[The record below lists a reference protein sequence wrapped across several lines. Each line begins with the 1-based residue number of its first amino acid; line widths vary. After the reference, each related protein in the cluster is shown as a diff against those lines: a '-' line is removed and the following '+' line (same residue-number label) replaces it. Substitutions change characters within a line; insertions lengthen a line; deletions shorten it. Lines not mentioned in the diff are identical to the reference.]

1 LDGSGGG
8 EVSTVGDKVSTV
20 GTANDRN
27 KQTGVTDMFHTFLKR
42 TLLSVMAGGLMLA
55 LVPAPASAQL
65 QIKNE
70 DVTIKFG
77 IQGQFWADWN
87 QDATA
92 ASAGPQGY
100 QQNFYLRRARL
111 MMGGNI
117 GDNISFFFQTDDP
130 KLGITPKNLATGF
143 VLQDAFMEY
152 KVSNHLQIA
161 GGEMLIPFSRQG
173 LQSTLSFYTL
183 DISAVS
189 TVNNTALEQS
199 ALRDMGFQ
207 ARGYF
212 LHDRLQYRG
221 GIFAGE
227 RDSNGRNS
235 LRQALYLQYDFFS
248 PEKEYAYAG
257 TALGKRKILAIDAG
271 GDKQSSYRAYS
282 ANIANDTPVHGGDE
296 VGFNLQY
303 LHFDGRQKFLA
314 VPDQNNLVAE
324 AAYYV
329 HKAKF
334 QPFARFET
342 QRFVTAVNN
351 TKDINRVGGGVN
363 YYIRGQNLKWT
374 AQVLRA
380 LPQNGSPLRASN
392 EFTVQMQAFYF

>member
-1 LDGSGGG
+1 
-8 EVSTVGDKVSTV
+8 
-20 GTANDRN
+20 
-27 KQTGVTDMFHTFLKR
+27 MFHSFFQR
-42 TLLSVMAGGLMLA
+42 TLVSAAVGVLMLA

-77 IQGQFWADWN
+77 IQGQFWADWT
-87 QDATA
+87 QDSTA

-130 KLGITPKNLATGF
+130 KLGITPKNLASGF
-143 VLQDAFMEY
+143 VLQDAWMEY
-152 KVSNHLQIA
+152 KVNDHFQLA

-173 LQSTLSFYTL
+173 LQSTLSFYSV
-183 DISAVS
+183 DISSVS
-189 TVNNTALEQS
+189 TVNNSALQQS

-212 LHDRLQYRG
+212 FNDRLQYRG
-221 GIFAGE
+221 GLFEGE
-227 RDSNGRNS
+227 RDTNGRNS
-235 LRQALYLQYDFFS
+235 LRQTLYLQYDFFS

-257 TALGKRKILAIDAG
+257 TALGKRKILAIDVG
-271 GDKQSSYRAYS
+271 GDKQSTYRAYS
-282 ANIANDTPVHGGDE
+282 ANIANDTPVLGGDE

-303 LHFDGRQKFLA
+303 LHFDGRQKFTA
-314 VPDQNNLVAE
+314 VPDQNNFLAE

-329 HKAKF
+329 HKAKI
-334 QPFARFET
+334 QPFARWET
-342 QRFVTAVNN
+342 QRFVAEVNN
-351 TKDINRVGGGVN
+351 TKGINRVGGGVN

-374 AQVLRA
+374 FQALRA
-380 LPQNGSPLRASN
+380 LPQNGSPLRPSN
-392 EFTVQMQAFYF
+392 EYTIQMQAFYF

>member
-1 LDGSGGG
+1 
-8 EVSTVGDKVSTV
+8 
-20 GTANDRN
+20 
-27 KQTGVTDMFHTFLKR
+27 MFHTLFQR
-42 TLLSVMAGGLMLA
+42 TLLSVTAGGLMLA

-92 ASAGPQGY
+92 ASVGSQGY
-100 QQNFYLRRARL
+100 QQNFFLRRARL

-117 GDNISFFFQTDDP
+117 GDKISFFFQTDDP
-130 KLGITPKNLATGF
+130 KLGITPKNLSTGF
-143 VLQDAFMEY
+143 ILQDAFMEY
-152 KVSNHLQIA
+152 KVNNYLQIA
-161 GGEMLIPFSRQG
+161 GGEMLVPFSRQG
-173 LQSTLSFYTL
+173 LQSTLSYYTL
-183 DISAVS
+183 DISSVA
-189 TVNNTALEQS
+189 TPNNAALQQS

-227 RDSNGRNS
+227 RDVNGRNP

-257 TALGKRKILAIDAG
+257 TALGKRKILAIDVG
-271 GDKQSSYRAYS
+271 GDRQSSYRGYS
-282 ANIANDTPVHGGDE
+282 ANIANDTPVNGGDE
-296 VGFNLQY
+296 IGFNLQY
-303 LHFDGRQKFLA
+303 LHFDGRQKFVT
-314 VPDQNNLVAE
+314 VPDQNNFMAE

-334 QPFARFET
+334 QPFVRAET
-342 QRFVTAVNN
+342 QRFVAAVND
-351 TKDINRVGGGVN
+351 TKTINRVGGGVN
-363 YYIRGQNLKWT
+363 YYIRNQNLKWT

-380 LPQNGSPLRASN
+380 LPQNGSPIRPSN
-392 EFTVQMQAFYF
+392 EFTLQMQAFYF

>member
-1 LDGSGGG
+1 
-8 EVSTVGDKVSTV
+8 
-20 GTANDRN
+20 
-27 KQTGVTDMFHTFLKR
+27 MFHTLFQR
-42 TLLSVMAGGLMLA
+42 TLLSVSAGVLMLA

-77 IQGQFWADWN
+77 IQGQFWADFN
-87 QDATA
+87 QDSTA
-92 ASAGPQGY
+92 ASAGAQGY
-100 QQNFYLRRARL
+100 NQNFYLRRARI

-117 GDNISFFFQTDDP
+117 GDKISFFIQTDDP
-130 KLGITPKNLATGF
+130 KLGITPKNMAQGF
-143 VLQDAFMEY
+143 ILQDAFAEY
-152 KVSNHLQIA
+152 KVSNHLQLA

-173 LQSTLSFYTL
+173 LQSTLSFYSV

-189 TVNNTALEQS
+189 VVNNTQMQQL
-199 ALRDMGFQ
+199 ALRDLGFQ

-227 RDSNGRNS
+227 RDVNGRNP

-271 GDKQSSYRAYS
+271 GDKQGSYRAYS
-282 ANIANDTPVHGGDE
+282 ANIANDTPVRGGDE

-303 LHFDGRQKFLA
+303 LHFDGRDKLVT
-314 VPDQNNLVAE
+314 VPDQNNFMAE

-329 HKAKF
+329 HKAKI

-342 QRFVTAVNN
+342 QQFVAAVND
-351 TKDINRVGGGVN
+351 TKSINRIGGGVN
-363 YYIRGQNLKWT
+363 YYIRGQNFKWT

-380 LPQNGSPLRASN
+380 FPQNGSPIRPSN
-392 EFTVQMQAFYF
+392 EFTLQMQAFYF

>member
-1 LDGSGGG
+1 ML
-8 EVSTVGDKVSTV
+8 
-20 GTANDRN
+20 
-27 KQTGVTDMFHTFLKR
+27 FPTFFQR
-42 TLLSVMAGGLMLA
+42 TLLSVSGCAVLLA
-55 LVPAPASAQL
+55 LASAPAYAQL

-92 ASAGPQGY
+92 ASAGSQGY

-117 GDNISFFFQTDDP
+117 GDNITFFIQTDDP

-152 KVSNHLQIA
+152 KVNPHFQIA

-173 LQSTLSFYTL
+173 LQSTLSFYSV
-183 DISAVS
+183 DISSVS
-189 TVNNTALEQS
+189 TVNNSALQQS

-212 LHDRLQYRG
+212 FKDHLQYRG
-221 GIFAGE
+221 GLFEGE

-235 LRQALYLQYDFFS
+235 LREALYLQYDFFS

-257 TALGKRKILAIDAG
+257 TALGKRKILAIDVG

-282 ANIANDTPVHGGDE
+282 ANIANDTPVRGGDE

-303 LHFDGRQKFLA
+303 LHFDGRQKFTA
-314 VPDQNNLVAE
+314 VPDQNNFLAE

-329 HKAKF
+329 HKAKV

-342 QRFVTAVNN
+342 QRFVAAVNN
-351 TKDINRVGGGVN
+351 TKDINRWGGGLN

-374 AQVLRA
+374 FQLLRA
-380 LPQNGSPLRASN
+380 LPQNGSPIRPSN
-392 EFTVQMQAFYF
+392 EVTLQMQAFYF

>member
-1 LDGSGGG
+1 MS
-8 EVSTVGDKVSTV
+8 
-20 GTANDRN
+20 
-27 KQTGVTDMFHTFLKR
+27 HTFIQR

-55 LVPAPASAQL
+55 LVPVPASAQL

-87 QDATA
+87 QDATP
-92 ASAGPQGY
+92 ASAGAQGY

-143 VLQDAFMEY
+143 ILQDAFMEY
-152 KVSNHLQIA
+152 KVSNQLQIA

-173 LQSTLSFYTL
+173 LQSTLSFYTV
-183 DISAVS
+183 DISALS
-189 TVNNTALEQS
+189 TVNNTALQQS

-257 TALGKRKILAIDAG
+257 TALGKRKILAVDVG
-271 GDKQSSYRAYS
+271 GDRQSNYRAYS
-282 ANIANDTPVHGGDE
+282 ANIANDTPVNGGDE
-296 VGFNLQY
+296 IGFNLQY
-303 LHFDGRQKFLA
+303 LHFDGRDKFLG
-314 VPDQNNLVAE
+314 VPDQNNYVAE
-324 AAYYV
+324 AAYYI

-334 QPFARFET
+334 QPFVRAET
-342 QRFVTAVNN
+342 QRFVAAVNN
-351 TKDINRVGGGVN
+351 TKDINRFGGGVN

-392 EFTVQMQAFYF
+392 EFTLQMQAFYF

>member
-1 LDGSGGG
+1 MS
-8 EVSTVGDKVSTV
+8 
-20 GTANDRN
+20 
-27 KQTGVTDMFHTFLKR
+27 R
-42 TLLSVMAGGLMLA
+42 TLFQRALLSVMACVLTLA

-77 IQGQFWADWN
+77 IQGQFWADWT

-92 ASAGPQGY
+92 ASAGAQGY

-117 GDNISFFFQTDDP
+117 GENISFFFQTDDP
-130 KLGITPKNLATGF
+130 KLGITPKNMATGF

-152 KVSNHLQIA
+152 KVNSHLQIA

-173 LQSTLSFYTL
+173 LQSTLSFYSV
-183 DISAVS
+183 DISSVS
-189 TVNNTALEQS
+189 TVNNTALQQS

-221 GIFAGE
+221 GLFAGE
-227 RDSNGRNS
+227 RDSNGRNA
-235 LRQALYLQYDFFS
+235 LRQTLYLQYDFFS

-257 TALGKRKILAIDAG
+257 TALGKRKILAVDVG

-282 ANIANDTPVHGGDE
+282 ANIANDTPVRGGDE

-303 LHFDGRQKFLA
+303 LHFDGRQKFTA
-314 VPDQNNLVAE
+314 VPDQNNFLAE

-329 HKAKF
+329 HKAKV

-351 TKDINRVGGGVN
+351 TKDINRIGGGLN

-374 AQVLRA
+374 MQVLRA
-380 LPQNGSPLRASN
+380 LPQNGSPIRPSN
-392 EFTVQMQAFYF
+392 EFTLQMQAFYF

>member
-1 LDGSGGG
+1 MRG
-8 EVSTVGDKVSTV
+8 
-20 GTANDRN
+20 
-27 KQTGVTDMFHTFLKR
+27 
-42 TLLSVMAGGLMLA
+42 
-55 LVPAPASAQL
+55 
-65 QIKNE
+65 
-70 DVTIKFG
+70 KFG
-77 IQGQFWADWN
+77 GK
-87 QDATA
+87 
-92 ASAGPQGY
+92 
-100 QQNFYLRRARL
+100 
-111 MMGGNI
+111 
-117 GDNISFFFQTDDP
+117 ISLFFQTVDP
-130 KLGITPKNLATGF
+130 KLAITTKNMAQGF
-143 VLQDAFMEY
+143 ILQDAFMEY

-173 LQSTLSFYTL
+173 LQSTLSFYTV

-189 TVNNTALEQS
+189 VVNNAALQQS

-212 LHDRLQYRG
+212 LNDRLQYRG

-257 TALGKRKILAIDAG
+257 TALGKKKILAIDVG

-282 ANIANDTPVHGGDE
+282 ANIANDTPVRGGDE
-296 VGFNLQY
+296 IGLNLQY
-303 LHFDGRQKFLA
+303 LHFDGRQKFVT
-314 VPDQNNLVAE
+314 VPDQNNFMAE

-329 HKAKF
+329 HKAKV

-342 QRFVTAVNN
+342 QKFVAAVNN
-351 TKDINRVGGGVN
+351 TKDINRVGGGLN

-374 AQVLRA
+374 FQVLRA
-380 LPQNGSPLRASN
+380 LPGNGSPIRPSN
-392 EFTVQMQAFYF
+392 EFTLQMQAFYF